1 MIASMI
7 KTFSDFSHAGPLHTD
22 TRADSPVDDVAPEEV
37 PAQTPDIMPEGICQ
51 VHEMDAQRRFGSLE
65 RAFGGPVLQ
74 TLEHAHVVVAG
85 IGGVGSW
92 AVEALARSAVGEL
105 TLIDMDHLAE
115 SNINRQIHALD
126 STLGQSKVQAMKER
140 ISQINPRCQVNLV
153 DDFVTP
159 DNVESVIPAQA
170 DIVLDCTDQMHAKVA
185 MVLCARQRRQ
195 PLLVCGAAGGKT
207 DALSMR
213 QGDLRDATHDPLLAR
228 MRQHL
233 RKLHGFAGVGGKR
246 VVPMGVKVL
255 WLEQPVRKP
264 QNISVSDMGA
274 SAGAGAA
281 LACAGYGSLVT
292 VTASMGLA
300 AAAWAIEQI
309 NRSAQAGQAAASRQV

>member
-1 MIASMI
+1 M
-7 KTFSDFSHAGPLHTD
+7 
-22 TRADSPVDDVAPEEV
+22 DS
-37 PAQTPDIMPEGICQ
+37 
-51 VHEMDAQRRFGSLE
+51 QRRFGSIE
-65 RAFGGPVLQ
+65 RAFGARVL
-74 TLEHAHVVVAG
+74 EGFDCAHVVVAG

-92 AVEALARSAVGEL
+92 AVEALARSAVGQL

-140 ISQINPRCQVNLV
+140 ISQINPSCRVNLV
-153 DDFVTP
+153 DEFVTP
-159 DNVESVIPAQA
+159 DNVDSVIPVQA
-170 DIVLDCTDQMHAKVA
+170 DVLLDCTDQMHAKVA
-185 MVLCARQRRQ
+185 MVLCARRRRQ

-233 RKLHGFAGVGGKR
+233 RKQHGFAGVGGKR
-246 VVPMGVKVL
+246 VAPMGVNVL
-255 WLEQPVRKP
+255 WLEQPVRRP
-264 QNISVSDMGA
+264 QGVEAASGA
-274 SAGAGAA
+274 WGAA

-300 AAAWAIEQI
+300 AAAWAIEKIHQ
-309 NRSAQAGQAAASRQV
+309 SVLSRQIL